1 VGLQDMRS
9 KIKEKDLK
17 IAIYLTSFF
26 LFVEIFGGY
35 LFGSVSLISD
45 AIHMSRDVFSLYISW
60 FAINL
65 AKKLPTNK
73 MTFGYHRAEVFA
85 AFINGLILIG
95 VCIVILYSAYLRM
108 VNPNEVKSIGMLSVA
123 SLGFLANLYVLRKL
137 KKYEDD
143 INIKSA
149 YLHVLTDAISSISII
164 IGAIIIFFTGFYLI
178 DPLLSVGIILLVL
191 ISMIRVVKES
201 INILMEGV
209 AGNINIGEIIKEM
222 KKVKGVAD
230 VHDVHIWALCP
241 NVNVLTA
248 HIYTCNKSLSTT
260 KKITKILNRKLRKFN
275 IFHATFQFECEKCKN
290 SRNIEMIEHH

>member
-1 VGLQDMRS
+1 MRI

-17 IAIYLTSFF
+17 ITIYVTSIF
-26 LFVEIFGGY
+26 LFVEIFGGHF
-35 LFGSVSLISD
+35 FGSVSLISD
-45 AIHMSRDVFSLYISW
+45 AIHMVRDVFSLYISW

-95 VCIVILYSAYLRM
+95 ACIVILYNSYLRM

-123 SLGFLANLYVLRKL
+123 SLGFLANLYVFRKL

-164 IGAIIIFFTGFYLI
+164 IGGIIIFFTRFYLV
-178 DPLLSVGIILLVL
+178 DPLLSIGIILLVL

-209 AGNINIGEIIKEM
+209 AGNVNIGEIIEEM
-222 KKVKGVAD
+222 KKVEGVAS
-230 VHDVHIWALCP
+230 VHDVHVWALCP

-248 HIYTCNKSLSTT
+248 HIYTLHKKLSDIKNVTKMLNK
-260 KKITKILNRKLRKFN
+260 RLRKFK
-275 IFHATFQFECEKCKN
+275 IFHTTFQFECEKCEN
-290 SRNIEMIEHH
+290 SKIAERIEHL

>member
-1 VGLQDMRS
+1 MKMRI

-17 IAIYLTSFF
+17 IAIYVTSIF

-45 AIHMSRDVFSLYISW
+45 AIHMIRDVFSLYISW

-73 MTFGYHRAEVFA
+73 MTFGYHRTEVFA

-95 VCIVILYSAYLRM
+95 ACIVILYSSYLRI
-108 VNPNEVKSIGMLSVA
+108 VNPNEVKSIGMLFVA
-123 SLGFLANLYVLRKL
+123 SLGFLANLYVFRKL

-164 IGAIIIFFTGFYLI
+164 IGAIIIFFTGFYLV
-178 DPLLSVGIILLVL
+178 DPLLSIGIILLVL
-191 ISMIRVVKES
+191 ISTIRTVKES

-209 AGNINIGEIIKEM
+209 AGNVNIDEIIEEM
-222 KKVKGVAD
+222 KKVEGVAD

-248 HIYTCNKSLSTT
+248 HIYTLHKNLSDIKDVTKMLNK
-260 KKITKILNRKLRKFN
+260 RLRKFK
-275 IFHATFQFECEKCKN
+275 IFHTTFQFECEKCEN
-290 SRNIEMIEHH
+290 SKIVERIEHL

>member
-1 VGLQDMRS
+1 MRS

-17 IAIYLTSFF
+17 IAIYVTSFF

-95 VCIVILYSAYLRM
+95 VCIAILYSAYLRM
-108 VNPNEVKSIGMLSVA
+108 LNPNEVKSIGMLSVA

-209 AGNINIGEIIKEM
+209 AGNVNIGEIIEEM

-260 KKITKILNRKLRKFN
+260 KKITKMLNIKLRKFN

-290 SRNIEMIEHH
+290 SIKIERIEHP

>member
-1 VGLQDMRS
+1 MRI

-17 IAIYLTSFF
+17 IAIYVTSIF

-35 LFGSVSLISD
+35 LFGSVSPISD

-85 AFINGLILIG
+85 TFINGLILIG
-95 VCIVILYSAYLRM
+95 VCIVILYSSYLRI
-108 VNPNEVKSIGMLSVA
+108 VNPNEVKSIGMLFVA

-164 IGAIIIFFTGFYLI
+164 IGAIIIFLTGFYII
-178 DPLLSVGIILLVL
+178 DPLLSMGIILLVL
-191 ISMIRVVKES
+191 ISTIKIVKES

-209 AGNINIGEIIKEM
+209 AGNVNISKIIEEM
-222 KKVKGVAD
+222 KKVEGVVS
-230 VHDVHIWALCP
+230 VHDVHIWSLCP

-248 HIYTCNKSLSTT
+248 HIYTYNKSLSNT
-260 KKITKILNRKLRKFN
+260 KKITKILNKKLIKFK
-275 IFHATFQFECEKCKN
+275 IFHTTFQFECEKCKN
-290 SRNIEMIEHH
+290 SRNIERIEHL